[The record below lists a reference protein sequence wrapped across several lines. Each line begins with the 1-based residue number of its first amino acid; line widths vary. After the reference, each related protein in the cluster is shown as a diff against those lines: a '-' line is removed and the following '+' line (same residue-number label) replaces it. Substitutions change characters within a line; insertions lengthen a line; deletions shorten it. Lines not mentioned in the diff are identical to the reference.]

1 MKEKS
6 ELNESNELEN
16 NQYFSQMIKEDLDLE
31 SDPVAIKFVL
41 HKEDIPKSLEK
52 IGEKVRHCEMVQK
65 AAHGDAFY
73 STSAEQM
80 CKGGS
85 AAIGLEKL
93 PDKLASGEFYH
104 KLGRFKSLGSAKRTI
119 DSVPKINLNVY
130 GIIYMPLEKADFI
143 PDVVVIIGTPVQA
156 MKVTQA
162 IVYTLG
168 GRVESDF
175 SGIQSVCAD
184 AVARPFISKRANITM
199 GCTGSR
205 QNASIKD
212 EDLIIGL
219 NGENLGC
226 TVNALNSI

>member
-1 MKEKS
+1 MRES
-6 ELNESNELEN
+6 ESNELEN
-16 NQYFSQMIKEDLDLE
+16 NQYFSQMIKEDLNLK
-31 SDPVAIKFVL
+31 SSPVAIKFIL
-41 HKEDIPKSLEK
+41 HKEDIPENIEK
-52 IGEKVRHCEMVQK
+52 IEDKMRHCEMVQK
-65 AAHGDAFY
+65 AARGDVFY
-73 STSAEQM
+73 STSAEQL

-93 PDKLASGEFYH
+93 PEKIDSGEFYYN
-104 KLGRFKSLGSAKRTI
+104 LGRFKSLGSAKRTI

-130 GIIYMPLEKADFI
+130 GIVYLPLEKADFM
-143 PDVVVIIGTPVQA
+143 PDVVVILGTPLQA

-168 GRVESDF
+168 GRVDSDF

-184 AVARPFISKRANITM
+184 AVSRPFISKRANITM
-199 GCTGSR
+199 GCSGSR
-205 QNASIKD
+205 QNAGIKD
-212 EDLIIGL
+212 EELIIGL

>member
-1 MKEKS
+1 ME
-6 ELNESNELEN
+6 ESIKTNELEN
-16 NQYFSQMIKEDLDLE
+16 NQYFSQMLKEDLNIKT
-31 SDPVAIKFVL
+31 SPVAIKFIL
-41 HKEDIPKSLEK
+41 HKEDIPQKIEK
-52 IGEKVRHCEMVQK
+52 IGEKMRHCEMVQK
-65 AAHGDAFY
+65 AANGAIFY
-73 STSAEQM
+73 STSSEQL

-93 PDKLASGEFYH
+93 PEKLDSGEFYYN
-104 KLGRFKSLGSAKRTI
+104 LGRFKSLGSAKRTI

-130 GIIYMPLEKADFI
+130 AIIYMPLEKADFI
-143 PDVVVIIGTPVQA
+143 PDVVVIIGSPVQA
-156 MKVTQA
+156 MKITQA

-199 GCTGSR
+199 GCSGSR
-205 QNASIKD
+205 QNADIKN
-212 EDLIIGL
+212 EELIIGL

>member
-1 MKEKS
+1 MMEIY
-6 ELNESNELEN
+6 ETNELEN
-16 NQYFSQMIKEDLDLE
+16 NQYFSQMIKKNLDLK
-31 SDPVAIKFVL
+31 SNPVAIKFIL
-41 HKEDIPKSLEK
+41 NKEKIPTSLEK
-52 IGEKVRHCEMVQK
+52 IGEKMRHCEMVQK
-65 AAHGDAFY
+65 AAHGNAFY
-73 STSAEQM
+73 STSTEQL

-93 PDKLASGEFYH
+93 PEKLESGEFYH
-104 KLGRFKSLGSAKRTI
+104 NLGRFKSLGSAKRTI

-143 PDVVVIIGTPVQA
+143 PDVVVIIATPLQA
-156 MKVTQA
+156 MRVTQA

-184 AVARPFISKRANITM
+184 AVARPFISKRPNITM
-199 GCTGSR
+199 GCSGSR
-205 QNASIKD
+205 KNADIKD
-212 EDLIIGL
+212 EELIIGL